1 MKKYFL
7 SSLFLLSTT
16 CLFFS
21 CSDDDD
27 NNEGANI
34 PESGSVE
41 FFNELELLQNHLVAI
56 DSTGAW
62 KMRINGEPLDDAD
75 TTLLFMGVKDIEEAK
90 QIFKRWF
97 PDNADIITMGDNMT
111 VNLRNED
118 RKAQGTV
125 YFTAKTQGS
134 TINSY
139 PLIAEVSFNADIK
152 YVSKLYFI
160 AENSWPENETPK
172 YAVGDMKSSGHMVI
186 RQSKNGESL
195 MAIKFTEPYTH
206 KTNYSWLHALAIQAV
221 GILQKDMELFKILF
235 KDNGIEFN
243 ESEFYW
249 TGGGYSE
256 GFWDFGAYA
265 IRPKDGKIDWFTAVW
280 KKPKKR
286 RIDVEVF

>member
-7 SSLFLLSTT
+7 SALFLLSAT

-27 NNEGANI
+27 NNGEEQVV
-34 PESGSVE
+34 ESFSVE
-41 FFNELELLQNHLVAI
+41 NFNELELLQNHLVVI

-62 KMRINGEPLDDAD
+62 QMRINGEPLDDAD

-111 VNLRNED
+111 VNLRDED

-160 AENSWPENETPK
+160 AESSWPENEKPEYT
-172 YAVGDMKSSGHMVI
+172 VGDILPSGAMVI
-186 RQSKNGESL
+186 SETKDGKIGLSIR
-195 MAIKFTEPYTH
+195 FTEPYTPSGRSS
-206 KTNYSWLHALAIQAV
+206 YLHALVIEAV
-221 GILQKDMELFKILF
+221 GVLQQDMELFKILF
-235 KDNGIEFN
+235 EDNGIEFN
-243 ESEFYW
+243 ESDFYW
-249 TGGGYSE
+249 TGGGYAD
-256 GFWDFGAYA
+256 GFWDVGHYA
-265 IRPKDGKIDWFTAVW
+265 IRPKDGKIDWFTTTW

-286 RIDVEVF
+286 RIEVI